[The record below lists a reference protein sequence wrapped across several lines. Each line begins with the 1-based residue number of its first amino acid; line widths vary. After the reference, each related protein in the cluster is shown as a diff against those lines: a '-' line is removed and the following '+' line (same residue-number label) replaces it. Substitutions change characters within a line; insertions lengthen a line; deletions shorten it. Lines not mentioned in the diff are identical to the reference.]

1 MKKRA
6 TNNAIAVTSKIAD
19 RFHARKDDGLFDQ
32 LELVD
37 GTAAD
42 YHALCEHHYRNHRP
56 ATMMRVLAFRLR
68 KQHPL
73 REFPSRVVGDSC
85 VAVLIES
92 MPPLDSRMRNAAL
105 GNRYGS
111 VHDRRVRAAM
121 INRDVRT
128 ISRVIVHP
136 QWRGLGLA
144 RRLVQAALGSATT
157 PLTEAFAAMG
167 RVHPFFSQAGMT
179 AYPRPPHEHDAR
191 LRAVLRSLGID
202 DVALASIS
210 RMLHRIGELPADH
223 RQWLT
228 RELQRWFRSSHRR
241 QADVTL
247 NDMLR
252 AAQRALICEPVYF
265 LHDNRG

>member
-1 MKKRA
+1 MK
-6 TNNAIAVTSKIAD
+6 TIAI
-19 RFHARKDDGLFDQ
+19 RFHALNDDGLIDQ

-37 GTAAD
+37 GSASD
-42 YHALCEHHYRNHRP
+42 YHALCEHHYRNRRP
-56 ATMMRVLAFRLR
+56 ATMMRILAFRR
-68 KQHPL
+68 RGQQSP
-73 REFPSRVVGDSC
+73 RGFPSHVLGDQC

-92 MPPLDSRMRNAAL
+92 MPPLDSRMRNIAL
-105 GNRYGS
+105 GNRYHS
-111 VHDRRVRAAM
+111 VRDRRLRAAM

-144 RRLVQAALGSATT
+144 RRLVQKALDTATT
-157 PLTEAFAAMG
+157 PFTEAFAAMG

-202 DVALASIS
+202 DVALVSLS
-210 RMLHRIGELPADH
+210 RMLQRIGALPADH
-223 RQWLT
+223 LQWLT
-228 RELQRWFRSSHRR
+228 RELQRWFRTSQRR
-241 QADVTL
+241 RADVTL